1 MRAIRVSWTETAW
14 PGSGTPL
21 PGGGTVTVEWLPIE
35 QVRGDYAAAPAAYP
49 AHYLAPPEL
58 PVLTRIA
65 VPKRRVEWLA
75 GRVAAKRLVCLALE
89 RAGVPVLPGELAVLG
104 NKPGGRAGKPELTW
118 CAPGL
123 ADRAGRHVTDI
134 SLAHTLRFAVCAVAR
149 GGRVG
154 VDLEPLRGFGPV
166 LRRTVFTDHESAL
179 AESVF
184 PAFDTGHRGAAL
196 WVVKEALLKA
206 YGIGF
211 AHGWG
216 TARLRAATED
226 AGVFDITLPAGAD
239 PGHRVAVRYGRV
251 TDHIFAIASV
261 APRPPDGHQQK
272 GQLRAWD

>member
-1 MRAIRVSWTETAW
+1 MRAIRVSWTETAL

-21 PGGGTVTVEWLPIE
+21 PGGGAVTIEWLPIA
-35 QVRGDYAAAPAAYP
+35 QVRGDYEAAPAAYR
-49 AHYLAPPEL
+49 AHYLAPAEL

-89 RAGVPVLPGELAVLG
+89 RAGLPVTPSELAVLG
-104 NKPGGRAGKPELTW
+104 NKPGGRAGKPELSSRT
-118 CAPGL
+118 PEL
-123 ADRAGRHVTDI
+123 AGTVGRHVTDI
-134 SLAHTLRFAVCAVAR
+134 SLAHTLRFAVCALAH

-154 VDLEPLRGFGPV
+154 VDVEPLRSFSPA
-166 LRRTVFTDHESAL
+166 LRRTVFTDHEVAL
-179 AESVF
+179 AETAF
-184 PAFDTGHRGAAL
+184 QAFDSGHRGTAL

-211 AHGWG
+211 AYGWG
-216 TARLRAATED
+216 TARLRSADTG